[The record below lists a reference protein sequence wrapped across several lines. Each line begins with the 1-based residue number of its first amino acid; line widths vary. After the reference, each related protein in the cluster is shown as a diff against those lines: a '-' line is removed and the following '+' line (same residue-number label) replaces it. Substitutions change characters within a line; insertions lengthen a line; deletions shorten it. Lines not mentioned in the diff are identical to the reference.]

1 MRRREFITLLGGAA
15 VTAGWPRGAR
25 AQQQPASRRIGV
37 LTSAGLDDIE
47 GQARYAAFVEGL
59 QQLGWIEGHNIRID
73 ARWGSGNIVEIRR
86 HVAELVALVPDAML
100 VAGSAAM
107 GPMLD
112 VTRSVPIVFTQVP
125 DPVGAGYVD
134 SMARPG
140 GNVTGFTPFEFGI
153 GGKWLEL
160 LREVAP
166 NVTRA
171 GIVRDPAI
179 SAGLGQWG
187 AIQAVAPV
195 AASGSESDQLAR
207 RCRDR
212 AGRHSIRAYP

>member
-1 MRRREFITLLGGAA
+1 MRRRDFFTLLGGAA
-15 VTAGWPRGAR
+15 AGWPRGAR
-25 AQQQPASRRIGV
+25 AQQQPASRRIGL

-73 ARWGSGNIVEIRR
+73 ARWGSGNIVEICR

-140 GNVTGFTPFEFGI
+140 GNVTGFTP
-153 GGKWLEL
+153 L
-160 LREVAP
+160 
-166 NVTRA
+166 
-171 GIVRDPAI
+171 
-179 SAGLGQWG
+179 S
-187 AIQAVAPV
+187 
-195 AASGSESDQLAR
+195 SGSAVS
-207 RCRDR
+207 
-212 AGRHSIRAYP
+212 G

>member
-1 MRRREFITLLGGAA
+1 MIPRREFISMLGGVAA
-15 VTAGWPRGAR
+15 TWPLATR

-107 GPMLD
+107 SRCWTSP
-112 VTRSVPIVFTQVP
+112 VP
-125 DPVGAGYVD
+125 
-134 SMARPG
+134 
-140 GNVTGFTPFEFGI
+140 
-153 GGKWLEL
+153 
-160 LREVAP
+160 
-166 NVTRA
+166 
-171 GIVRDPAI
+171 
-179 SAGLGQWG
+179 
-187 AIQAVAPV
+187 
-195 AASGSESDQLAR
+195 
-207 RCRDR
+207 CR
-212 AGRHSIRAYP
+212 